1 MADEGKEGMAGLC
14 PSEGHAGAAIV
25 CIVEDIGGFKQES
38 DVDYFFFFKIIL
50 DFYFWEDE
58 TDILF
63 LILSTEYNLKPW
75 T

>member
-38 DVDYFFFFKIIL
+38 DVD
-50 DFYFWEDE
+50 
-58 TDILF
+58 
-63 LILSTEYNLKPW
+63 
-75 T
+75 

>member
-38 DVDYFFFFKIIL
+38 DVDYFFFLRLFWTSTSGKMKQI
-50 DFYFWEDE
+50 YFS
-58 TDILF
+58 LF
-63 LILSTEYNLKPW
+63 FPLSTI
-75 T
+75 